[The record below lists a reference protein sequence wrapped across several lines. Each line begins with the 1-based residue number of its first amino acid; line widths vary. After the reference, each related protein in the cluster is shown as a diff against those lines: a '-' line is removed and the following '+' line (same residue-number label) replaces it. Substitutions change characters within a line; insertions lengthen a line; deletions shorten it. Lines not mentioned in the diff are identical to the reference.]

1 MINENALD
9 IKTLDEDGCEKLAKS
24 LGHPSYRGRQLFQWV
39 FGKGVTEIN
48 EMSNLPASFR
58 EEISQSAF
66 IGGIKKT
73 SRQEARDKTT
83 KFLFELASGRFIETV
98 LIPDFKKDGSVNRLT
113 VCVSSQVGCAMD
125 CSFCATGKMGF
136 QQNLHAGEI
145 YDQVWHINQYAHEL
159 YGRKISNIVFMGM
172 GEPLLNYDQVLQSI
186 RLLTHKDTLALSP
199 KRITVSTVGLARRI
213 RQLANDQTPF
223 NLAVSLHAPTDEQR
237 SAIMPVNRNERTDLT
252 ALKDAIQ
259 YYTRTLKRK
268 ITYEYCMFEGV
279 NDSISDAR
287 NLAKIVS
294 WADSKV
300 NLIMYNPVPGL
311 GFQRS
316 SESRLNAFVKELVDR
331 NVLVTVRRSRGQDIA
346 AACGQ
351 LAVNN
356 QSV

>member
-1 MINENALD
+1 MSSETVD
-9 IKTLDEDGCEKLAKS
+9 IKTLDEAGCEALAQS
-24 LGHPSYRGRQLFQWV
+24 LGHPAYRGRQLFQWV
-39 FGKGVTEIN
+39 FGKGMTDLAT
-48 EMSNLPASFR
+48 MSNLPAAFR
-58 EEISQSAF
+58 ASVEEKCR
-66 IGGIKKT
+66 IG
-73 SRQEARDKTT
+73 SLQEVNRMEARDKTT
-83 KFLFELASGRFIETV
+83 KFLFKLESGRFIETV
-98 LIPDFKKDGSVNRLT
+98 LIPDFKKDGAVNRLT

-145 YDQVWHINQYAHEL
+145 YEQVWLINEFAKTL
-159 YGRKISNIVFMGM
+159 YGRGITNIVYMGM
-172 GEPLLNYDQVLQSI
+172 GEPLLNYDQVIKSI
-186 RLLTHKDTLALSP
+186 GLLTHKETLGLSP

-213 RQLANDQTPF
+213 RQLADDQTAF

-237 SAIMPVNRNERTDLT
+237 SAIMPVNRNERTDLN
-252 ALKDAIQ
+252 ALKEAIQ
-259 YYTRTLKRK
+259 YYTRTLQKK

-279 NDSISDAR
+279 NDSVQDAR

-311 GFQRS
+311 GFERS
-316 SESRLNAFVKELVDR
+316 SETRLNAFVQELVKK

-351 LAVNN
+351 LAVNT
-356 QSV
+356 VKV